1 MKKMLALCALALT
14 LFMAGCSDKTPA
26 TLDDFKGAMEAAG
39 YQIMDASDQFD
50 KSVAKSVTIAVKDN
64 GQVEFFM
71 LSSEDNAM
79 ASFETNKSKLEA
91 KNGGVSSS
99 VSAGN
104 HAYYNLT
111 KDGLFYSVSRVGDTM
126 IYVETPEAQK
136 DAVSELMDSLGY

>member
-1 MKKMLALCALALT
+1 MKKILALCALALV

-26 TLDDFKGAMEAAG
+26 TLDDFKDALEKAG
-39 YQIMDASDQFD
+39 YHIVDASDQFD
-50 KSVAKSVTIAVKDN
+50 KGVAKSVTVAVKDN

-71 LSSEDNAM
+71 LSSEDNAI
-79 ASFETNKSKLEA
+79 ASFETNKNKLEA
-91 KNGGVSSS
+91 KNGGASSS
-99 VSAGN
+99 ASSGN